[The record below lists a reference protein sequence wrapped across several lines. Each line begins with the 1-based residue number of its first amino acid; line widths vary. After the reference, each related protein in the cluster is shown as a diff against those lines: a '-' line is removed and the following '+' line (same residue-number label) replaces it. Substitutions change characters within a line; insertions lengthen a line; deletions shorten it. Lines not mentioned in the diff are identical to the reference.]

1 MRASTPTRRRAHRRQ
16 GGIALATV
24 LFLIVVLSVLA
35 AAVLYSTQLET
46 ISAYNYGAS
55 TRALYVAD
63 AGTQAAMNWFENNY
77 TPQPITSYN
86 ISYTPVQ
93 YGSAAVVINGVGNGS
108 NYPDMTTVKSFQDA
122 LGNLKMGGGAGKF
135 TVNATLVAL
144 RPVTTINGPGAQ
156 ERWRLDTT
164 GAYTVAGISL
174 ATAKV
179 SVFVEK
185 SVTPVLN
192 FAMFSLS
199 KTCGS
204 LVMSGGAQTDSYNSS
219 KGTYAQ
225 TVSTTTGGDIGSDGN
240 IQSSGNV
247 TVGGNVLVPYGTV
260 GKCGAG
266 NPGSI
271 TMSGGVT
278 VDGKI
283 YNMTA
288 PIAYTVP
295 STPAACVASLTCAA
309 LPGNNVLAP
318 ATCTSATPAVCTP
331 SYGDISLASSANL
344 TLPGGTVGNPA
355 IYVVNSITQSGQATI
370 TVSPAGPVI
379 LKIVG
384 SGTTTPLTLTGGGVL
399 NSSPPTNLLMEYG
412 GTGSISVAGG
422 TTSNYVLYAPYAAV
436 TVAGSAAV
444 YGAII
449 GGTVNAGGGAPIHY
463 DQALRNTYQQLGPFQ
478 NVSWNRIVN

>member
-1 MRASTPTRRRAHRRQ
+1 MKATTQRRRQR
-16 GGIALATV
+16 GIALATV

-55 TRALYVAD
+55 TRAIYVAD
-63 AGTQAAMNWFENNY
+63 GATQAAMNWFENNY
-77 TPQPITSYN
+77 TPQPTSSYN
-86 ISYTPVQ
+86 TTYTPVQ
-93 YGSAAVVINGVGNGS
+93 YGSAAVVIDGTGNGS
-108 NYPDMTTVKSFQDA
+108 NYPDMTTIKSFQDA
-122 LGNLKMGGGAGKF
+122 LGNQKLGNGAGKF

-144 RPVTTINGPGAQ
+144 RPVTTINGAGAQ

-185 SVTPVLN
+185 SVTPILN

-225 TVSTTTGGDIGSDGN
+225 TVNPSSGGDIGSDGN

-260 GKCGAG
+260 GKCGSG

-271 TMSGGVT
+271 TMNGGVT

-283 YNMTA
+283 YNMTTPISYAA
-288 PIAYTVP
+288 PQLPAPCVP
-295 STPAACVASLTCAA
+295 SSCTA
-309 LPGNNVLAP
+309 LPANLVLSP
-318 ATCTSATPAVCTP
+318 GV
-331 SYGDISLASSANL
+331 SYGDISLTSSANL
-344 TLPGGTVGNPA
+344 TLPGGTTGNPA
-355 IYVVNSITQSGQATI
+355 IYIVNSITQSGQATI
-370 TVSPAGPVI
+370 SVSPVGPVI

-384 SGTTTPLTLTGGGVL
+384 SNTTSPLTLTGGGVL
-399 NSSPPTNLLMEYG
+399 NSSAPSNLLIEYG
-412 GTGSISVAGG
+412 GTGSISVTGG

-436 TVAGSAAV
+436 KVAGSAAV
-444 YGAII
+444 FGAII
-449 GGTVNAGGGAPIHY
+449 GGTVDASGGAPIHY
-463 DQALRNTYQQLGPFQ
+463 DQALRNTYQQLGTFQ
-478 NVSWNRIVN
+478 NVSWNRVVN